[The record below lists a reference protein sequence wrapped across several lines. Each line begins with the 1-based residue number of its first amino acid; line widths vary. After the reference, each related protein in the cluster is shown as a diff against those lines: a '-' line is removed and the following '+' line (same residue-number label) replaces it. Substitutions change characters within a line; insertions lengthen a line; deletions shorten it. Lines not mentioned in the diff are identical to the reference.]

1 MKAVA
6 VAIILGP
13 PLGLFIDTGINLTAV
28 LLRAKQIRPLVE
40 TGPHPVGIV

>member
-1 MKAVA
+1 MKAIILN
-6 VAIILGP
+6 IILGP
-13 PLGLFIDTGINLTAV
+13 PLGLLIDTGINLTAV